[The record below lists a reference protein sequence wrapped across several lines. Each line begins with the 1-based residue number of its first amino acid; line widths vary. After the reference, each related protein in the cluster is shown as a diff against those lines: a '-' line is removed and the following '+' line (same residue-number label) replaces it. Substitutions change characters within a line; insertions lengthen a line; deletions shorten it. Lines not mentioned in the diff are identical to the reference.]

1 MKIDLNGQWSFR
13 MLGNDKV
20 YKASVPGDVFT
31 DLKNAKV
38 IDDPLIGLNEDLV
51 QWVGRSDWEYFRDFT
66 VGEDVFKWQYVEL
79 NCNMLDTLAEV
90 FVNGKSIAN
99 VKNINR
105 SYAWNVKDLLKAG
118 TNSIKISFRSPL
130 NYIAKKHRENPLPNS
145 TLGEAGSCQI
155 RKSPYHFGW
164 DWGPHLLTCG
174 ISGDIFLNC
183 YDVCKIT
190 RVDIR
195 QTHSDNLVKLDLKT
209 YVTDNDKDLDVQ
221 YTLSLKSDIIC
232 QTKGNAEATLNV
244 ENPQLWWCNNMG
256 AQTLYDLKIEVF
268 DGEKTICEKT
278 QKVGLRTIT
287 LDSNPDEIGRN
298 FCFSVN
304 GKEIFARGANWIPAD
319 SFINNVSDEKLYDL
333 LYKAK
338 ACNMNMIRVWGGG
351 YYESDRFYNLCDE
364 LGLLVWQDFNFAC
377 SPYPFNDEEFLQE
390 VAAEVED
397 NVLRIKN
404 HACLCLWA
412 GNNEIE
418 SMSMAWLNRQSV
430 IKECGKFFYETLPAL
445 LKPLDDVTPYWACT
459 PSSGEYMKNI
469 NSCDKGDTHLWHV
482 WHGLRKLEYYKSMP
496 TRFCSEFGVESL
508 PSLNA
513 IEQFSDSHEYKNT
526 HSPIAKAHQK
536 CIGGND
542 KIKFYML
549 SKFWTPKKFED
560 TVYLSQLT
568 QALCIK
574 NATDGWRINP
584 RCHGALYW
592 QYNDCWGVNSWSGM
606 DYYGNMKALQYCARR
621 FNDNTVLVFNR
632 EKDIM
637 KLFFVND
644 WQVKFKTKI
653 KCGVMTYK
661 GEELHSVINTV
672 EIPAEHVGQV
682 AILDIKNILQKKKEK
697 TCYVYAI
704 AYDMEGKIIC
714 QETLPLTN
722 ENKAKLPKTNL
733 KYDLSEE
740 GGRVRMDVHA
750 DGYARFIEIRLKGYN
765 TMLSDNYFDLLPL
778 QKKAIYFNMPSGETL
793 ESIKD
798 KITLRSLCDIEKK
811 HSALRDKLDKGAIF
825 WNPVNLANYIART
838 FDK

>member
-1 MKIDLNGQWSFR
+1 MKITLNGQWSFR
-13 MLGNDKV
+13 MFGNDKI
-20 YKASVPGDVFT
+20 YNGNVPGDVFT
-31 DLKNAKV
+31 DLKNAGV
-38 IDDPLIGLNEDLV
+38 IDDPLIGLNEELV
-51 QWVGRSDWEYFRDFT
+51 QWVGRSDWEYFREFD
-66 VGEDVFKWQYVEL
+66 VDEDTLKWQYVEL
-79 NCNMLDTLAEV
+79 TCKMLDTLAEV
-90 FVNGKSIAN
+90 FVNGKLIAS

-105 SYAWNVKDLLKAG
+105 EYAWNIKDLLNAG
-118 TNSIKISFRSPL
+118 KNNVKISFRSPL
-130 NYIAKKHRENPLPNS
+130 SYIAKKHRKNPLPNS

-183 YDVCKIT
+183 YDVCKIK
-190 RVDIR
+190 RVDIK
-195 QTHSDNLVKLDLKT
+195 QTHLENLVELDVKT
-209 YVTDNDKDLDVQ
+209 YVTDNIKNLKTQ
-221 YTLSLKSDIIC
+221 YTLSLKGDIIC
-232 QTKGNAEATLNV
+232 QTKGDAQATLSV

-256 AQTLYDLKIEVF
+256 AQTLYDLKIEIF
-268 DGEKTICEKT
+268 DGERVICEKT
-278 QKVGLRTIT
+278 QKIGLRTIT
-287 LDSNPDEIGRN
+287 LDNNIDEIGRN
-298 FCFSVN
+298 FCFYVN

-319 SFINNVSDEKLYDL
+319 SFINNISDEKLYDL
-333 LYKAK
+333 LFKAK

-377 SPYPFNDEEFLQE
+377 SPYPFNDDEFLQE
-390 VAAEVED
+390 LAAEVED

-418 SMSMAWLNRQSV
+418 SMSMAWLNRRSV
-430 IKECGKFFYETLPAL
+430 IKDCGEFFYQTLPAL

-496 TRFCSEFGVESL
+496 TRFCSEFGIESL

-513 IEQFSDSHEYKNT
+513 IELFCDSHEYKST

-536 CIGGND
+536 CIGGNG
-542 KIKFYML
+542 KIKYYML

-574 NATDGWRINP
+574 NATEGWRINP

-606 DYYGNMKALQYCARR
+606 DYYGNMKALQYSAKR
-621 FNDNTVLVFNR
+621 FNDNTVLVFNS
-632 EKDIM
+632 EKDVM
-637 KLFFVND
+637 KLMFVND

-653 KCGVMTYK
+653 KCGVITYG
-661 GEELHSVINTV
+661 GEELHHVINTV
-672 EIPAEHVGQV
+672 EIPANHVGQV

-722 ENKAKLPKTNL
+722 ENKVKLPKTKL
-733 KYDLSEE
+733 KYDLTLS
-740 GGRVRMDVHA
+740 GGRARMDIHA
-750 DGYARFIEIRLKGYN
+750 DGYARFVEIRLKGYN
-765 TMLSDNYFDLLPL
+765 TMLSDNYFDLLPH
-778 QKKAIYFNMPSGETL
+778 QKKSIYFNLPSGETL
-793 ESIKD
+793 ESIKE
-798 KITLRSLCDIEKK
+798 KITLRSLCDIERK